1 MSGHLIDLHYYV
13 ESVLSFLLGFGRDQ
27 LHGIGTASPAP
38 LGGPLYGLGDL
49 LGAEWLLVLLTWLLV
64 VTVMVMWG
72 TAVNLLVMMWIER
85 KFYSRLHDRV
95 GIKIG
100 LPSMGFLATIPL
112 LGGLFKNFVK
122 RPSHLGTGFLQNV
135 ADGVKLVQKENLTPK
150 SADAF
155 TFHVAPVLIA
165 TSSLLVFAA
174 IPFSEGFAVMRQVDL
189 AGNSTNPLGI
199 LFILAAF
206 GLAPIGIL
214 IAGWSSNNKYTLIGG
229 MRSAAMLMSYEIPII
244 LCIIAVVILTGSL
257 DPFEIVRQ
265 QTVSLGEAVPA
276 LSLLPP
282 TSSAPL
288 YIPNW
293 FIFPQIIGFIVF
305 FVAILAEQERI
316 PFDLPEAEA
325 ELVEGWLT
333 EYSGMRFGLVFG
345 FKWLRA
351 LAGSSL
357 LVILYLGGWTGP
369 AIGTGLSIGQVGV
382 FFPPQELWFMLKVYG
397 VFLVWV
403 WISWTFPRIRIDQ
416 ILHIGWKKLIPLS
429 LVTILLAIAMRGLG
443 VYA

>member
-1 MSGHLIDLHYYV
+1 MSGHLIDLYYYV
-13 ESVLSFLLGFGRDQ
+13 ESVLSFLLNFGRDQ
-27 LHGIGTASPAP
+27 IQGIGAASPEP
-38 LGGPLYGLGDL
+38 LQGPLQGIGDL
-49 LGAEWLLVLLTWLLV
+49 IAAEWLLVLLTWLLV

-72 TAVNLLVMMWIER
+72 TAVNLLLMMWIER
-85 KFYSRLHDRV
+85 KFYSRLQDRV

-100 LPSMGFLATIPL
+100 LTSMGFLATIPV
-112 LGGLFKNFVK
+112 LGGLFRNLVK

-150 SADAF
+150 TADAF

-165 TSSLLVFAA
+165 TSTLLVFAA
-174 IPFSEGFAVMRQVDL
+174 IPFSEGFAVMRHLDA
-189 AGNSTNPLGI
+189 AGNPTNPLGI

-214 IAGWSSNNKYTLIGG
+214 MAGWSSNNKYTLIGG

-244 LCIIAVVILTGSL
+244 LCVIAVVILTASL

-265 QTVSLGEAVPA
+265 QTVSLGETVPA
-276 LSLLPP
+276 LSVLPP
-282 TSSAPL
+282 TSAAPL

-293 FIFPQIIGFIVF
+293 FIFPQIIGFVVF
-305 FVAILAEQERI
+305 FIAILAEQERI
-316 PFDLPEAEA
+316 PFDLPEAEG

-345 FKWLRA
+345 FKWLRG

-369 AIGTGLSIGQVGV
+369 ALDTGLSIGEVGV
-382 FFPPQELWFMLKVYG
+382 FFPPQELWFLVKVYF
-397 VFLVWV
+397 VFMLWV

-416 ILHIGWKKLIPLS
+416 ILHIGWKKLIPLA
-429 LVTILLAIAMRGLG
+429 LITILLAIAMRGLG
-443 VYA
+443 VYG